1 MKIKLNKL
9 FKSGHINNIVKIIG
23 VLISM
28 SILFAI
34 INYTN
39 SLEQDSVEM
48 FVDKYPRNILTTSD
62 QNNLINELSKL
73 QIQAD
78 TKLEDDKAQKAESDE
93 KKRLAKE
100 KEDAKIQE
108 QLDKKEADRRSKLST
123 GDQQKED
130 LNNLTDELKNQ
141 QEKNKLENEAHLEY
155 KEGIDTTFAELASS
169 VEAHEAQEAH
179 RMSLSEN
186 DREIKNCNQD
196 YTEYTGILSMGQNI
210 TDFTSSKTIP
220 DASDGGCLNNINL
233 TDSISKCDDASDC
246 NSFYSYNPKGDGRVC
261 FKNNSS
267 SINKHIN
274 ATDTRS
280 SFFIKNYKKYPGTL
294 QMGEFPKQFV
304 DSKLGC
310 QLLGFEDAKKMCN
323 NANDCNSFFSHNGD
337 NEGEGRVCFKNNSK
351 PINTHK
357 PDLDPKYKDKS
368 AFFVKN

>member
-48 FVDKYPRNILTTSD
+48 FVHNYQTNILTTSD

-93 KKRLAKE
+93 KNRLAKE
-100 KEDAKIQE
+100 KDDEKIQE
-108 QLDKKEADRRSKLST
+108 QLDNKEAVRRSELST
-123 GDQQKED
+123 GDKHEED
-130 LNNLTDELKNQ
+130 INNLTDKLKNQ
-141 QEKNKLENEAHLEY
+141 QEKNELESKAHLEY
-155 KEGIDTTFAELASS
+155 KEVIDTTFAKLASS
-169 VEAHEAQEAH
+169 AEAQEAH

-196 YTEYTGILSMGQNI
+196 YTEHPGILSMGQNI

-323 NANDCNSFFSHNGD
+323 NANDCNSFFSYNGD